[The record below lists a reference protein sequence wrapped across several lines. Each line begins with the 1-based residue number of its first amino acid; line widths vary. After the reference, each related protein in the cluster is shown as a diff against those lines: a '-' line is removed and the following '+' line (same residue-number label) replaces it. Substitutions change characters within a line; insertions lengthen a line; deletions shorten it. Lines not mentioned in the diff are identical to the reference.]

1 MLTNNELN
9 TKAIIAKYT
18 TAVNDLAKK
27 ARVHE
32 VDYPISNL
40 EMESYSPHQQLIA
53 ALWHAHEGF
62 PSEHPFCDILSP
74 YMSSFRKTILTDAE
88 FSFLLAHYSE
98 VIEYL
103 FSIRKEWDFT
113 ILPTN
118 DLPKEFAE
126 LTSSI
131 MSLEEGQ
138 TLYLPSCAYGD
149 LAVKFPQCNIVGFTE
164 TEAVATF
171 AQIRLDA
178 AGIKA
183 DIKFHPL
190 DVSNTSVTPTDKVD
204 AIICSAIDSILYFAN
219 QGHTLGEMYDALKP
233 DGKMIAICSNF
244 VFSSYKKEESFL
256 TRIYNDKSV
265 DAVIQL
271 PNNVME
277 DTGIAPAL
285 LCIDKSPKPK
295 EHEGI
300 VMFDASF
307 ASSGVGISKSLRR
320 IDVDRVLFAI
330 KNGNL
335 PEFENIIRKIPYDK
349 VDASIWMPKFYL
361 LDRDITSNRRLS
373 DLVEMV
379 SASRKAPEGRHY
391 SYSLSGNNLA
401 TSYEDAKLSLKKDS
415 ESSPSDKVPGRYN
428 VCYNAEPCIFL
439 SLTGEE
445 VRVAY
450 SEVMDKDAFYRVLP
464 NVMCL
469 KVKDSFPVDYV
480 AALLLSKEIKEQLTA
495 MAPGTIITRLDP
507 QLFTKVVV
515 PEHNKEQMSL
525 FLEGVLKAS
534 LTQRERDMQT
544 EREEYERG
552 VRLRKHALTQSVS
565 SLSALF
571 YQLNKCRVRQG
582 GVLRNEDLVNPVLN
596 KSVEEVFVALASK
609 MEVIQ
614 KKLAHIADPD
624 LDFGEPVNIDPEEFI
639 LHYLRTK
646 KSGWANYTGE
656 VSWDERYTTNKC
668 KKELRDPFD
677 NSIILNVGDTLT
689 SFEFPKDALEHIF
702 DNIVANAAAHG
713 FTDETRSDYKI
724 RFSWE
729 KQGMDVVITIEN
741 NGTPLPGVVNPEDIL
756 KAGFSTKLNMEG
768 HAGSGGYEIASIMK
782 DYHGDVEVFSC
793 PDSEFPVKYVL
804 RFHKTNILF
813 SFSL

>member
-103 FSIRKEWDFT
+103 FSIRKEWDFM
-113 ILPTN
+113 ILESN

-183 DIKFHPL
+183 DITFYPL
-190 DVSNTSVTPTDKVD
+190 DVSDTTVIPTDKVD
-204 AIICSAIDSILYFAN
+204 AIICAAIDPIIYTAL
-219 QGHTLGEMYDALKP
+219 QGHTLGGMYDALKP
-233 DGKMIAICSNF
+233 DGKMIAICSND
-244 VFSSYKKEESFL
+244 VFSSYKKEKSFL
-256 TRIYNDKSV
+256 TRIFNDKSV

-271 PNNVME
+271 PNNVLK
-277 DTGIAPAL
+277 DTGIAPTL
-285 LCIDKSPKPK
+285 LYIDKSPKPK

-307 ASSGVGISKSLRR
+307 ASSGVGISKSLKR

-361 LDRDITSNRRLS
+361 LDRDTTSNRRLS

-391 SYSLSGNNLA
+391 SYSLTGSLA
-401 TSYEDAKLSLKKDS
+401 TSFRDSKLSMDRIS
-415 ESSPSDKVPGRYN
+415 ESSPSAKVPGRYY
-428 VCYNAEPCIFL
+428 VCFDAEPCIFL
-439 SLTGEE
+439 SLIGGE
-445 VRVAY
+445 VYVAY
-450 SEVMDKDAFYRVLP
+450 SEVMDKDAFYRVRP

-469 KVKDSFPVDYV
+469 KVKDSFPIDYV
-480 AALLLSKEIKEQLTA
+480 AALLFSKEIKEQLTA
-495 MAPGTIITRLDP
+495 LAPGAVITRLDP
-507 QLFTKVVV
+507 HHLSKIVV

-534 LTQRERDMQT
+534 LTHREREMQIKS
-544 EREEYERG
+544 EEYERG

-571 YQLNKCRVRQG
+571 NQLNKCRLRQG

-596 KSVEEVFVALASK
+596 KTVEEVFVALASK